1 MKTVS
6 HKMVELERIRIIAIL
21 LEEILLSFRLIL
33 SVDSPSYTTL
43 DTYTIVQT
51 FSYLSAFSEQEM
63 GIKAIQSLQG
73 NTM

>member
-6 HKMVELERIRIIAIL
+6 HKMVGLERIRIIAIL

-33 SVDSPSYTTL
+33 SVDSPPYTTL
-43 DTYTIVQT
+43 DTYTTVQT
-51 FSYLSAFSEQEM
+51 FSYLCAFSEQKM
-63 GIKAIQSLQG
+63 GIKAIQALQG